1 MPKFTRL
8 INDVG
13 YTDNQSKIDLLS
25 VKLSDKINQ
34 LLIGQN
40 MRINYLGYVT
50 WLHKLDT
57 NVCVANQQKN
67 LHTNS

>member
-13 YTDNQSKIDLLS
+13 YTDDYSKIDLFL
-25 VKLSDKINQ
+25 VKLLDEMNQ
-34 LLIGQN
+34 LLIGQD
-40 MRINYLGYVT
+40 MPTKYLRYVT

-57 NVCVANQQKN
+57 DICVANQ
-67 LHTNS
+67 